1 MPRQR
6 TNILHHYISEF
17 SEAELVRLV
26 SAASSRSSSVHIR
39 TITNPVVRF
48 LAASTRVSGRKIYCN
63 FDIHPDTYER
73 IMFNMV
79 GKLLKDLSVEIEANP
94 SYKVEVKRALLSNQE
109 GPMLTVLNELIV
121 AGYYKSLGKAVKL
134 NSSRESGMPDIE
146 LTDTPY
152 ASDVKLFPN
161 RRLQL
166 EAMVNT
172 SGPKIYEAFKH
183 FPSESILIFIFS
195 PVKTD
200 FNASIAQ
207 ASNQIKSSNVLH
219 YMDATLNIV
228 NAPPNYSGGDMILRL
243 ENENTIIHLQASW
256 PMDDAITKLKQSV
269 THSIAQARNADKE
282 AITWVM
288 FPKDARRSGIEIT
301 TLRFSGAG
309 SEIMSENPG
318 LYVMPVYS
326 IDIDDGRVGFMFDI
340 HQTGSNTFGINEE
353 SFKNYAQTLAN
364 VPEILMRV

>member
-17 SEAELVRLV
+17 SEAELVRV
-26 SAASSRSSSVHIR
+26 TNAANSHSSTVHIR

-48 LAASTRVSGRKIYCN
+48 LAASTRVSGSKIYCN
-63 FDIHPDTYER
+63 FAIQPDKYEHM
-73 IMFNMV
+73 MFNMV

-94 SYKVEVKRALLSNQE
+94 SYKAEVKRALLSNQE

-121 AGYYKSLGKAVKL
+121 AGYYKSLGKTIKF

-166 EAMVNT
+166 EAMVNK
-172 SGPKIYEAFKH
+172 SGPEIYKAFKH
-183 FPSESILIFIFS
+183 FPRESILIFIFS
-195 PVKTD
+195 PSKTD
-200 FNASIAQ
+200 FKASIAQ
-207 ASNQIKSSNVLH
+207 ASSQIKSSNVLH
-219 YMDATLNIV
+219 YGDATLNIV
-228 NAPPNYSGGDMILRL
+228 NAPPNYSGDDMNLRL
-243 ENENTIIHLQASW
+243 ENENTILHLQASW
-256 PMDDAITKLKQSV
+256 PMDDAIADLKQSV
-269 THSIAQARNADKE
+269 THSVVQARNADKE

-301 TLRFSGAG
+301 ALRFSGAG
-309 SEIMSENPG
+309 SEIMSENPN

-326 IDIDDGRVGFMFDI
+326 IDVNEGRVEFMFDI
-340 HQTGSNTFGINEE
+340 HQTGSNTFGISKE
-353 SFKNYAQTLAN
+353 SFEGYAQTLVN
-364 VPEILMRV
+364 VPEILMTA